1 MIKKWILF
9 AIVVILMILLVVWIA
24 YGNSDLET
32 HEILISSKDLPA
44 EFDAFRIAHISDLHN
59 AEFGKNNT
67 KLISLLEKTE
77 ADIIVITGD
86 IIDSRRTNI
95 EKAIRFAVKAANIAP
110 TYYVNGNH
118 ESRLSPKDYTQL
130 IKKLK
135 ESGVTVLENQTAD
148 ITIGSETI
156 TLVGINDP
164 NFNMVLVDDAT
175 EHNVAHQL
183 MKTIPENENYKV
195 LLAHRPEYFDV
206 YADTVDLVLSGH
218 AHGGQFII
226 PFVGG
231 LIAPGQGLLPKYYDG
246 LYERGTTSMIVS
258 RGIGNSLFPFR
269 INNKPTIVVAELQEL
284 GDN

>member
-1 MIKKWILF
+1 
-9 AIVVILMILLVVWIA
+9 MILIVLLITWIV
-24 YGNSDLET
+24 YGNSALET
-32 HEILISSKDLPA
+32 YTIHISSKALPA

-59 AEFGKNNT
+59 AEFGKDNT

-95 EKAIRFAVKAANIAP
+95 EKAIHFSAKAVEIAP

-118 ESRLSPKDYTQL
+118 ESRLSHTDYTHL

-148 ITIGSETI
+148 ITLGDETI
-156 TLVGINDP
+156 TLIGLNDP
-164 NFNMVLVDDAT
+164 NFKMELVDDTT
-175 EHNVAHQL
+175 EHNIAHQL

-206 YADTVDLVLSGH
+206 YAETVDLVLSGH
-218 AHGGQFII
+218 AHGGQFIV

-231 LIAPGQGLLPKYYDG
+231 LMAPGQGFLPKYYDG

-269 INNKPTIVVAELQEL
+269 VNNKPAIVVAELQVLDEK
-284 GDN
+284 